1 MMKILIKMMVAFFLN
16 KCMTLALK
24 KKKRMKLD
32 LNQLENKILCTHSE
46 NTDRTTFLSQS
57 KNNSVLIQI
66 FQEHSMSLE
75 RPTESMTIK

>member
-1 MMKILIKMMVAFFLN
+1 
-16 KCMTLALK
+16 
-24 KKKRMKLD
+24 MKLD

>member
-1 MMKILIKMMVAFFLN
+1 
-16 KCMTLALK
+16 
-24 KKKRMKLD
+24 MKLD
-32 LNQLENKILCTHSE
+32 LNQLENNILCTHSE

-66 FQEHSMSLE
+66 FQEHSKSLE

>member
-1 MMKILIKMMVAFFLN
+1 MMVAFFLN

-32 LNQLENKILCTHSE
+32 LNQLENNILCTHSE

-66 FQEHSMSLE
+66 FQEHSKSLE
-75 RPTESMTIK
+75 KPTESMTIK